1 MGRSKKPGYKK
12 KNTGGKK
19 DGGQEEESSAE
30 KAAKSPTNVSTCFEN
45 PRGYWM
51 QYLID

>member
-19 DGGQEEESSAE
+19 DDGQEEEPSADHE
-30 KAAKSPTNVSTCFEN
+30 NTVKSPTNV
-45 PRGYWM
+45 
-51 QYLID
+51 